1 MLICAHLISNASP
14 TFSLVITQ
22 QILSHT
28 DPFIAK
34 ERFMTVL
41 EGVQACVQSI
51 INAVLRQFSFFN
63 YQRTK
68 VRLISWLLIVI
79 VLFR

>member
-1 MLICAHLISNASP
+1 M
-14 TFSLVITQ
+14 
-22 QILSHT
+22 

-41 EGVQACVQSI
+41 EGVQAGVQSI
-51 INAVLRQFSFFN
+51 INAVLRWFSFFN